1 MKIVYNVTKPVNQRV
16 QSVHILCRVCDVPRY
31 EPLDVNLIY
40 RLIVPSFIGS
50 GGNGFKAF
58 GDHRFNYR

>member
-16 QSVHILCRVCDVPRY
+16 QSVYILCRVCDVPRY
-31 EPLDVNLIY
+31 EALNINAIY

-50 GGNGFKAF
+50 GGNGFTVF
-58 GDHRFNYR
+58 GDHRSNYR